1 MSPRNYGVPTPPDAP
16 KKKPRR
22 PAVVRKQVVMLKE
35 NLATQRDENDR
46 LHADLLDARRRLAN
60 QRATLEAEHTTSE
73 HAVEEAYA
81 AKRELN
87 ERKHGVVVG
96 FLLMGF
102 ASIVMWEIGWSIV
115 RGVFG

>member
-22 PAVVRKQVVMLKE
+22 TAADKQIAMLKE
-35 NLATQRDENDR
+35 NLASQRDENDR
-46 LHADLLDARRRLAN
+46 LQMDIADAHRRIAN
-60 QRATLEAEHTTSE
+60 QHATLISEHTTSE
-73 HAVEEAYA
+73 YAVEEAYA
-81 AKRELN
+81 AKRELH
-87 ERKHGVVVG
+87 ERKHGVIVG

-115 RGVFG
+115 RGVWG

>member
-22 PAVVRKQVVMLKE
+22 PATDKQIAMLKE

-46 LHADLLDARRRLAN
+46 LQMDIADAHRRIAN
-60 QRATLEAEHTTSE
+60 QLATLEAEHTTSE